1 MPIDTPDVLRSTIVP
16 VVNLLDL
23 LYIPLGLV
31 TAPLWLR
38 KRREGWDERFGHVD
52 AMFDPEGID
61 TDLPCVML
69 HSVSVGEVNALR
81 ALVPMLSGKAHVF
94 VSSTTDTGLARAR
107 SLFGTLD
114 HVSVV
119 RYPLDCSWMVKR
131 FLNTVQPDVVGLV
144 ELEVWPNFIKICHKR
159 EIPIGI
165 INGRISARSYKGY
178 RKLRVLLRPTFSR
191 LSFACVQ
198 DGQYA
203 ERIEAMGVPKERVSI
218 TGSMKWDSIST
229 EPRSEPSER
238 AKTIAREMGV
248 DLSRPIVVA
257 GSTGPNEEGLMH
269 EAVPD
274 DVQLIIAPRKTE
286 RFDEAARA
294 VPGCVRRS
302 SGEQGMGASRFL
314 LDTIGELSAVYEL
327 ADLVIM
333 GRSFNDQ
340 YGSDPIEPAASGK
353 PVLIGERHSD
363 FQVAIELLTQSGGLR
378 VVERDHLGRVV
389 QELLGDA
396 DLRAQMGRAAQG
408 CVRAQQGATGRHMD
422 VLLRAVIRP
431 DEGA

>member
-1 MPIDTPDVLRSTIVP
+1 MLRSTIVLA
-16 VVNLLDL
+16 VNLLDL

-61 TDLPCVML
+61 TDLPCIML

-131 FLNTVQPDVVGLV
+131 FLNAVQPDMVGLV
-144 ELEVWPNFIKICHKR
+144 ELEVWPNFIKICAKR
-159 EIPIGI
+159 GIPIGI

-178 RKLRVLLRPTFSR
+178 RKLRVLLRPTFAR
-191 LSFACVQ
+191 LAFACVQ
-198 DGQYA
+198 DEQYA
-203 ERIEAMGVPKERVSI
+203 ERIEAMGVPNERVQI

-229 EPRSEPSER
+229 EPNTEPSER
-238 AKTIAREMGV
+238 AKTIAREMGL
-248 DLSRPIVVA
+248 DLTRPIVVA
-257 GSTGPNEEGLMH
+257 GSTGPDEEGLMH
-269 EAVPD
+269 ESVPD

-286 RFDEAARA
+286 RFDDAAQA

-302 SGEQGMGASRFL
+302 SGEQGRGATRFL

-378 VVERDHLGRVV
+378 VVERNQLGRVV
-389 QELLGDA
+389 GELLGDA
-396 DLRAQMGRAAQG
+396 DLRAHMGRSAQD
-408 CVRAQQGATGRHMD
+408 CVRAQQGASGRHLD